1 MFKHRVTIRMGEVLG
16 NPLTII
22 GLSTSCIDLM
32 AVKITTNL
40 IIARAPILKSVHSSV
55 FDISSKG
62 KPAHCFYLTSPTE

>member
-32 AVKITTNL
+32 AVKITNEL
-40 IIARAPILKSVHSSV
+40 NYRPRAYSQVRAFL
-55 FDISSKG
+55 
-62 KPAHCFYLTSPTE
+62 CFRYFFER